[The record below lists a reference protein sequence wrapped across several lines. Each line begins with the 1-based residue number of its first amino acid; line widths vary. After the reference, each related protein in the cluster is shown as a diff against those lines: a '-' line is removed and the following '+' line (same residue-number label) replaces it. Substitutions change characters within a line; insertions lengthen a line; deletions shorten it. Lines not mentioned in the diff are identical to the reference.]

1 MKKKISKNLFMTHW
15 GLTPLCTPLCIMV
28 ALFCA
33 LPLSLYADDEDEE
46 KNNYEW
52 KPRAFTL
59 YEKSQYDSGKHSELG
74 QPWSDRNDGLFLYT
88 LTSLNE
94 QTAKLQSIQ
103 EEKLD
108 ITVIENIPS
117 VASLSHINPYDTHY
131 DSSEDPHAGHTFQF
145 IINEI
150 MSSAFNN
157 LENLEE
163 ITIANHF
170 ITMIPSSLFK
180 GSKNLQSV
188 TIGGAVELID
198 GNIFDGC
205 DRLEKLRLGHG
216 VKTIYSGAFTGAINL
231 KDIYVEWRDNN
242 EIPDIIKN
250 GYAKDI
256 FPYDKTTEKIPATLH
271 VPIEYADLYK
281 GSKWEAFKTIKPDN
295 DFLHYTLTDDGLSV
309 YVSSGKEDLKLIEV
323 PDHVIIDGKK
333 FSVKG
338 IGKDA
343 FKDNKNVTSVI
354 LPETITFIE
363 EGAFSGCSGI
373 SELTSYN
380 PIPPQITV
388 SAASTRGTSVASQFE
403 GINKETCILFVPKGS
418 VEAYRNSYGWGDFNI
433 ILEIEGNSSSTG
445 IVIKPM
451 HKEDDK
457 EEAYYNLCGQRVKTP
472 TKGLYIKKG
481 KKILIK

>member
-15 GLTPLCTPLCIMV
+15 GLTPLCIMV

-46 KNNYEW
+46 KNYEGE
-52 KPRAFTL
+52 PRAFTL

-74 QPWSDRNDGLFLYT
+74 QPSSDRNDGLFLYT

-117 VASLSHINPYDTHY
+117 VASLSHINPYDTHN
-131 DSSEDPHAGHTFQF
+131 DSSADPHAGHTFQF

-150 MSSAFNN
+150 MSTAFQN

-170 ITMIPSSLFK
+170 ITKIPSYLFM
-180 GSKNLQSV
+180 GSKNLKSV
-188 TIGGAVELID
+188 TIGGAVNKID

-216 VKTIYSGAFTGAINL
+216 VKTINNQAFNGAINL
-231 KDIYVEWRDNN
+231 KDIYVEWRNQD
-242 EIPDIIKN
+242 EIPDIIKD
-250 GYAKDI
+250 GKAKDI
-256 FPYDKTTEKIPATLH
+256 FPYDKNTGNITATLH
-271 VPIEYADLYK
+271 VPIKYADQYQ
-281 GSKWEAFKTIKPDN
+281 GSEWEAFKNKEFDN

-323 PDHVIIDGKK
+323 PDHVIIDGRNY
-333 FSVKG
+333 SVKG

-343 FKDNKNVTSVI
+343 FKDNKNVTSVV

-433 ILEIEGNSSSTG
+433 ILEIEGNSTSTG

-457 EEAYYNLCGQRVKTP
+457 DEAYYNLCGQRVKTP
-472 TKGLYIKKG
+472 SKGLYIKKG